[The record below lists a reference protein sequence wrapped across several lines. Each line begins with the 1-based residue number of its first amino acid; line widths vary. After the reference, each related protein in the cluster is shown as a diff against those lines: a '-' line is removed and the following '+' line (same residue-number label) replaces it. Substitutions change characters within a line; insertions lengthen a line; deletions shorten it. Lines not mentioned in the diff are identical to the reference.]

1 MAIVEF
7 KNVSIV
13 FGDNTKEALALLD
26 QGEERDS
33 ILEKTGCVIGV
44 ANASIAIEPGEI
56 CVLMGLSGSGKSTL
70 LRSVNGLNRVSRGEV
85 LVEDEGRQIDVT
97 RCGPTT
103 LRRLRMNR
111 ISMVFQ
117 QFALLPWRTVQEN
130 VGFGLELRGMPRAE
144 RENVVQKKLELVGLD
159 KWKDKYANELSG
171 GMQQRVGL
179 ARAFAT
185 DADILLMDEPFSALD
200 PLIRTHLQ
208 DELLEL
214 QTRLKK
220 TIIFVSH
227 DLDEALKLG
236 THIAIMEGGHI
247 VQYGEPE
254 SIVLSPSSKYVADF
268 VAHMNPLNVL
278 RGASLLLPVDEMH
291 RDGDE
296 LLLDWSGQNRIT
308 LDSSGRPQRVTV
320 NGTEGRLVPY
330 ADDLDLTSLG
340 REDIVTAAPDI
351 IMRDAI
357 QIRQQ
362 TGTPIVFLEDGK
374 MIGVIGDDEI
384 YRGILR
390 QTGIA
395 DDAERNKRNISAE
408 TMGDTSGLTPIGDGS
423 TGNSADASAGESA
436 LSDVDAS

>member
-7 KNVSIV
+7 KNVDII
-13 FGDNTKEALALLD
+13 FGRSPKQALALLD
-26 QGEERDS
+26 QGRERES
-33 ILEKTGCVIGV
+33 ILEETGCVVGV
-44 ANASIAIEPGEI
+44 ANASITIEPGEI

-70 LRSVNGLNRVSRGEV
+70 LRSVNGLNKVSRGEV
-85 LVEDEGRQIDVT
+85 LVEDEGRHIDVT
-97 RCGPTT
+97 RCDSAT

-117 QFALLPWRTVQEN
+117 QFALLPWRSVQEN
-130 VGFGLELRGMPRAE
+130 VGFGLELRGMPRSE
-144 RENVVQKKLELVGLD
+144 REKVVKQKLELVGLD
-159 KWKDKYANELSG
+159 KWKDKFANELSG

-254 SIVLSPSSKYVADF
+254 SIVLSPSSQYVADF

-278 RGASLLLPVDEMH
+278 RGASLLRPVDNMQ
-291 RDGDE
+291 RKGDE
-296 LLLDWSGQNRIT
+296 LLLDWSGQSRIT
-308 LDSSGRPQRVTV
+308 LDPAGRPQRVSV

-330 ADDLDLTSLG
+330 EDDHNLSSLG
-340 REDIVTAAPDI
+340 REDIVTATPEI
-351 IMRDAI
+351 IMRRAI
-357 QIRQQ
+357 EIRKQ

-374 MIGVIGDDEI
+374 MIGVIGDEEI
-384 YRGILR
+384 YQGILR
-390 QTGIA
+390 QTSI
-395 DDAERNKRNISAE
+395 AERTDKSE
-408 TMGDTSGLTPIGDGS
+408 EVKEG
-423 TGNSADASAGESA
+423 AGETIKNEA
-436 LSDVDAS
+436 LHADT